1 MQETDRCSIS
11 FVMPNQAAAE
21 SRSRRKRRSKVPL
34 LRRLDHE
41 PPVAVIKE
49 HDWRKRPE
57 RASPTDLVLEC
68 EADEADIQ
76 TQMKENEEA
85 LHLPRSQWTE
95 HRIEARVWGWN
106 HCDRIQCVN
115 LRSGSGSKRNYVQ
128 YSGKDL
134 HLMAVTRT
142 DYVDLA
148 LLYHWWSLL
157 LEGGYVHT
165 NAYHAFLKKRYRQLQ
180 ASYANVGHAFMSEAM
195 WYDATWAFVESL
207 EIVDT
212 PIDPALD
219 SCVLCG
225 IGQCRVGICY
235 GCAATMNKKNLHGV
249 LRPPSENL
257 IQVGHNERL
266 QQLARRLQCRLD
278 DANGKKFPHSTKLNF
293 SKQQRSAMLKLG
305 VWAKASANNDFQ
317 LEADIVEQMSVLTHS
332 NCPSLEDGH
341 CWDGVLTDLLQ
352 LCLRNLAATEAH
364 ECRRG

>member
-1 MQETDRCSIS
+1 M
-11 FVMPNQAAAE
+11 
-21 SRSRRKRRSKVPL
+21 
-34 LRRLDHE
+34 
-41 PPVAVIKE
+41 AVLKE
-49 HDWRKRPE
+49 HDWRNRRLE
-57 RASPTDLVLEC
+57 RASPTDRVLKC

-76 TQMKENEEA
+76 TQMRENDEA
-85 LHLPRSQWTE
+85 LRRPRSDWTE
-95 HRIEARVWGWN
+95 EHIEARVWGWN
-106 HCDRIQCVN
+106 HCERIQCVN
-115 LRSGSGSKRNYVQ
+115 LHLPGSKRNYVQ

-134 HLMAVTRT
+134 HLMAVSRT
-142 DYVDLA
+142 HYVDLA
-148 LLYHWWSLL
+148 LLYYWWSLL

-180 ASYANVGHAFMSEAM
+180 ASYEADGHAFMSEAM

-212 PIDPALD
+212 PVNPALD

-225 IGQCRVGICY
+225 IGQCRVVICD
-235 GCAATMNKKNLHGV
+235 GCAATMNKKNLHGA

-278 DANGKKFPHSTKLNF
+278 NGSGKKFPHSTKLNF

-305 VWAKASANNDFQ
+305 VWAKASANNND
-317 LEADIVEQMSVLTHS
+317 LELEENIVEQMSAPTLSH
-332 NCPSLEDGH
+332 CPSLDYGH

-352 LCLRNLAATEAH
+352 LCLRNLAGTEAH
-364 ECRRG
+364 ECRCG